1 MSMLPQ
7 QPAMFSWQQPLAA
20 LFGGLSAA
28 GQPGGLANFG
38 AGVNQTM
45 QAQSQQAQQQQI
57 AELRRMQ
64 IEQAQL
70 EMNRAN
76 KEQADLEAAGS
87 QVAALLG
94 GGPSPVRPV
103 GNYGAAVGGAPQPA
117 MFNLTPE
124 QSAILQ
130 ARSKGDPRG
139 TLDFLTQQAFAQ
151 PEGASSGIGKIMED
165 LRNGLID
172 QATADALIKKETHIA
187 PTQGPDMWEPY
198 VDPKTGRTGQRNT
211 RTNRV
216 DWDPGNTMM
225 VQTGTDE
232 KGNPIFDM
240 VSTSAGRPPSEA
252 NIQAGIRG
260 TLIEGAVDEIRKI
273 ASDAQANISPLR
285 MAAADAISE
294 KGPLGA
300 YGANVMRTDDE
311 KKYSASIA
319 KGVEGLVA
327 AITGAGVAMSQF
339 PRIQQL
345 IPGPTD
351 SPEIVNWKLDQLV
364 PVLDTML
371 AASGPLA
378 LTKKPGGAA
387 APAAPS
393 GPAEIDGY
401 KITPVD

>member
-1 MSMLPQ
+1 MTMLPTQ
-7 QPAMFSWQQPLAA
+7 QKPAMFSWQQPLAA

-64 IEQAQL
+64 IEQAQM

-76 KEQADLEAAGS
+76 KEQADRDAAAQ

-172 QATADALIKKETHIA
+172 QATADALIKKETYIA
-187 PTQGPDMWEPY
+187 PAAQGPDTWERY
-198 VDPKTGRTGQRNT
+198 IDPQTGRSGQINKRTGKI
-211 RTNRV
+211 

-225 VQTGTDE
+225 TVVGTDPN
-232 KGNPIFDM
+232 GNPIYDF
-240 VSTSAGRPPSEA
+240 VSGSPGPTKEHEVKAANQSLLLGQGLSELERLYNNENVSSWRMAGSETLAENLGPIGSVLGQKVLTEEDKQFISGRARALESLANTITGAAFTEEQKKNFIAMLPQPTDDLQTASIKIRQAKEYVAELERNAKVSDRRGSSGQSKAPSE
-252 NIQAGIRG
+252 
-260 TLIEGAVDEIRKI
+260 
-273 ASDAQANISPLR
+273 
-285 MAAADAISE
+285 M
-294 KGPLGA
+294 
-300 YGANVMRTDDE
+300 TDDE
-311 KKYSASIA
+311 LMQELS
-319 KGVEGLVA
+319 
-327 AITGAGVAMSQF
+327 
-339 PRIQQL
+339 R
-345 IPGPTD
+345 
-351 SPEIVNWKLDQLV
+351 
-364 PVLDTML
+364 
-371 AASGPLA
+371 
-378 LTKKPGGAA
+378 
-387 APAAPS
+387 
-393 GPAEIDGY
+393 
-401 KITPVD
+401 

>member
-1 MSMLPQ
+1 MTMLPQ

-64 IEQAQL
+64 IEQAQM

-76 KEQADLEAAGS
+76 KEQADRDAAAQ

-172 QATADALIKKETHIA
+172 QATADALIKKETYIA
-187 PTQGPDMWEPY
+187 PAAQGPDTWERY
-198 VDPKTGRTGQRNT
+198 IDPQTGRSGQINKRTGKI
-211 RTNRV
+211 

-225 VQTGTDE
+225 TVVGTDPN
-232 KGNPIFDM
+232 GNPIYDF
-240 VSTSAGRPPSEA
+240 VSGSPGPTKEHEVKAANQSLLLGQGLSELERLYNNENVSSWRMAGSETLAENLGPIGSVLGQKVLTEEDKQFISGRARALESLANTITGAAFTEEQKKNFIAMLPQPTDDLQTASIKIRQAKEYVAELERNAKVSDRRGSSGQSKAPSE
-252 NIQAGIRG
+252 
-260 TLIEGAVDEIRKI
+260 
-273 ASDAQANISPLR
+273 
-285 MAAADAISE
+285 M
-294 KGPLGA
+294 
-300 YGANVMRTDDE
+300 TDDE
-311 KKYSASIA
+311 LMQELS
-319 KGVEGLVA
+319 
-327 AITGAGVAMSQF
+327 
-339 PRIQQL
+339 R
-345 IPGPTD
+345 
-351 SPEIVNWKLDQLV
+351 
-364 PVLDTML
+364 
-371 AASGPLA
+371 
-378 LTKKPGGAA
+378 
-387 APAAPS
+387 
-393 GPAEIDGY
+393 
-401 KITPVD
+401 

>member
-1 MSMLPQ
+1 MTMLPQ

-64 IEQAQL
+64 IEQAQM

-151 PEGASSGIGKIMED
+151 PEAEKLTDDQREYQQGVEQGFQGTFLDWILGQRKAGATNVSVDVPG
-165 LRNGLID
+165 
-172 QATADALIKKETHIA
+172 A
-187 PTQGPDMWEPY
+187 PTIGTIPQGFAARQLPDGSWVMEVVPGGPAAIEEGEKAAK
-198 VDPKTGRTGQRNT
+198 VADVQSSKKQTTDIVT
-211 RTNRV
+211 EEINRV
-216 DWDPGNTMM
+216 LQLGKEAMLPTTGGTGAALSYVPGTAAFNSRKLLDTIKSNIGFDRLQQMRDQSPTGGALGNVTKPEMDLLQAAKGSLEQSQDAEQFEYNLKRLYNLYLDTVHGPGN
-225 VQTGTDE
+225 GGDRY
-232 KGNPIFDM
+232 D
-240 VSTSAGRPPSEA
+240 
-252 NIQAGIRG
+252 
-260 TLIEGAVDEIRKI
+260 
-273 ASDAQANISPLR
+273 
-285 MAAADAISE
+285 
-294 KGPLGA
+294 LG
-300 YGANVMRTDDE
+300 
-311 KKYSASIA
+311 
-319 KGVEGLVA
+319 
-327 AITGAGVAMSQF
+327 
-339 PRIQQL
+339 
-345 IPGPTD
+345 
-351 SPEIVNWKLDQLV
+351 
-364 PVLDTML
+364 
-371 AASGPLA
+371 
-378 LTKKPGGAA
+378 
-387 APAAPS
+387 PAAP
-393 GPAEIDGY
+393 GPGGPQGSDLKSKYGLE
-401 KITPVD
+401 